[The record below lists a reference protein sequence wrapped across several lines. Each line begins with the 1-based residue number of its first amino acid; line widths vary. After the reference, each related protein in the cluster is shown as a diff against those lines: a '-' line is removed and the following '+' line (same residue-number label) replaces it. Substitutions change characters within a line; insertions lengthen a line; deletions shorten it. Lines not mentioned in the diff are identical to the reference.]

1 MSSANVLRTGIKRT
15 SHLPAGTGPVT
26 SNAMAEVMHSMNRKL
41 VAVPLAI
48 GVLVSASCLKTVEPN
63 VCTAVAYAGIYITL
77 QDRFDDSPPPFT
89 GVWARAV
96 QGTYRDSTT
105 EVFTNSETGVQSVA
119 LVYERKGTYDV
130 TVHANG
136 YEDFTQD
143 AVFVSADECHVVPVQ
158 INARLVK
165 Q

>member
-1 MSSANVLRTGIKRT
+1 M
-15 SHLPAGTGPVT
+15 LPSLDGTGPAISSDT
-26 SNAMAEVMHSMNRKL
+26 NEGLKHMNRKL
-41 VAVPLAI
+41 IAVPLAVAI
-48 GVLVSASCLKTVEPN
+48 LASASCLKTTEPQF
-63 VCTAVAYAGIYITL
+63 CTAVAYAGIYVTI
-77 QDRFDDSPPPFT
+77 QDRFDDSAPPFT

-105 EVFTNSETGVQSVA
+105 EVFTSSETGVASVA

-136 YEDFTQD
+136 YADFEQR
-143 AVFVSADECHVVPVQ
+143 AVFVSANECHVVPVQ
-158 INARLVK
+158 ITARLVK